1 MPTVCIMNETQNIH
15 TQKKTETMNY
25 DSTIYNKWN
34 ENAVRFHH
42 VKCCRD
48 HKGIFFSTYKVEK
61 FIGRMQKW

>member
-1 MPTVCIMNETQNIH
+1 MPTVCIMNETQNKH

-48 HKGIFFSTYKVEK
+48 HKGFF
-61 FIGRMQKW
+61 F